1 VVGVRRKGMIKGYA
15 LRSELGEGKLGE
27 FAKTFEPE
35 ALLSDA
41 TALLSAF
48 ELLRNRGWVFVT
60 ISDQVWGIAT
70 RGDLHKIPV
79 RMWIFCLISL
89 AEMHTLRIV
98 RNLYPRQEWIGL
110 KYLNDTRLDKAR
122 ELFNTRRAINEEID
136 LTDCLELCD
145 ETTIQ
150 RLSDQGD
157 RRETL

>member
-1 VVGVRRKGMIKGYA
+1 MIKGYA

-122 ELFNTRRAINEEID
+122 ELFNSKRLTNTRSAPVG
-136 LTDCLELCD
+136 
-145 ETTIQ
+145 
-150 RLSDQGD
+150 LSTKFGA
-157 RRETL
+157 